1 MEAVREQTPA
11 YLQGALVAIDPAS
24 GEVRA
29 LVGGRNFGESQFDR
43 AIQARRQAGS
53 AFKPF
58 VFAAALESGASP
70 ATVLTDL
77 DDAVMVP
84 EGAWRP
90 ADGHSSL
97 ESMTMRTALRIS
109 SNRAAVQVL
118 KNVGISRAVAY
129 ASRMGL
135 ETPAVPSLVLGTGDV
150 TVLSMAT
157 AYGTFANGGWV
168 RPPVFIRKVED
179 RDGKVLYRD
188 DSHPSQAVTE
198 ETAFLMANMLADVV
212 NRGTGYRARQAGF
225 RHQAAGK
232 TGTTNDYHDAWF
244 IGFTPALVASVWV
257 GFDDPKTIVPGG
269 YAGDIAAPIWGRF
282 MQQAVTKDA
291 GWIKRPGGIVSA
303 EICRES
309 GLLPG
314 EGCHRAYVVKAD
326 GTVTDQSVV
335 GTEFFR
341 RGTEP
346 TDYCTIHGP
355 DVRSADAQILIR
367 PAARPRR
374 LASSLTRRRSR
385 SRP

>member
-1 MEAVREQTPA
+1 
-11 YLQGALVAIDPAS
+11 
-24 GEVRA
+24 
-29 LVGGRNFGESQFDR
+29 
-43 AIQARRQAGS
+43 
-53 AFKPF
+53 
-58 VFAAALESGASP
+58 
-70 ATVLTDL
+70 
-77 DDAVMVP
+77 
-84 EGAWRP
+84 
-90 ADGHSSL
+90 
-97 ESMTMRTALRIS
+97 MTMRTALRIS

-135 ETPAVPSLVLGTGDV
+135 EAPSVPSLVLGTGDV

-168 RPPVFIRKVED
+168 RPPVFIRKIED

-188 DSHPSQAVTE
+188 DSHPSQAITE

-225 RHQAAGK
+225 KYQAAGK
-232 TGTTNDYHDAWF
+232 TGTTNDYRDAWF

-291 GWIKRPGGIVSA
+291 GWIKTPGGVVSA

-309 GLLPG
+309 GLLPS
-314 EGCHRAYVVKAD
+314 EGCYRAYVVKPTAPRPI
-326 GTVTDQSVV
+326 S
-335 GTEFFR
+335 R
-341 RGTEP
+341 WSEP
-346 TDYCTIHGP
+346 SS
-355 DVRSADAQILIR
+355 SA
-367 PAARPRR
+367 AAP
-374 LASSLTRRRSR
+374 
-385 SRP
+385 SRPSTARCMVRT